1 MKNVKIVVFV
11 PTTHTQK
18 VLEAIGKS
26 GGGVI
31 GNYSYCSFSS
41 EGIGRFKPNEKASP
55 FIGKSGELEE
65 VKEVKIEFI
74 YPKNK
79 RFNGGNNNYS
89 FQGRANKYYKG
100 FFGWNWG
107 EGQGI

>member
-74 YPKNK
+74 CPRNK
-79 RFNGGNNNYS
+79 AKSIIRIVH
-89 FQGRANKYYKG
+89 QNK
-100 FFGWNWG
+100 
-107 EGQGI
+107 

>member
-74 YPKNK
+74 CPRNK
-79 RFNGGNNNYS
+79 AKSIIKIMKEAHPYEEVAFDIYS
-89 FQGRANKYYKG
+89 LLDEN
-100 FFGWNWG
+100 
-107 EGQGI
+107 EL

>member
-11 PTTHTQK
+11 PTTHAQK

-74 YPKNK
+74 CPRNK
-79 RFNGGNNNYS
+79 AKSIIKIMKEAHPYEEVAFDIYS
-89 FQGRANKYYKG
+89 LLDEN
-100 FFGWNWG
+100 
-107 EGQGI
+107 EL